1 MKKIILALL
10 LLGSSLAYGKTVY
23 THRFYAIENLTTSQT
38 LVIEGSIRIEP
49 DVMLTMHF
57 NEMDEGDTYQI
68 LSVVRSYENTIYYLK
83 SLTNDRRARLIFNRS
98 WSRARFISDICDL
111 KFHFYQA

>member
-1 MKKIILALL
+1 MKKLLLDFL

-23 THRFYAIENLTTSQT
+23 THRFYAIENLITSQT

-57 NEMDEGDTYQI
+57 NEMDEGDTYKI
-68 LSVVRSYENTIYYLK
+68 LSVVRSYENVIYYLK
-83 SLTNDRRARLIFNRS
+83 SYTNDKCAKLIFNRS
-98 WSRARFISDICDL
+98 WSRARFISDTLDL
-111 KFHFYQA
+111 NFHFYQV